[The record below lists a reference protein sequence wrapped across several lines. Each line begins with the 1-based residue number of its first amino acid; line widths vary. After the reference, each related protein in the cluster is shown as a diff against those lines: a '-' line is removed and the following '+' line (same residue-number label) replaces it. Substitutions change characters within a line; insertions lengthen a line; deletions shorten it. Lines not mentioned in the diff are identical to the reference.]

1 MIKLDAHQHFWSYS
15 PVEYEWIDA
24 SMAALQRD
32 FLPHDLKPLLDQS
45 DMDGSIAVQ
54 ARQSLDETRWLLEL
68 AAQNNFVKGVVGWVD
83 LCSPHVEEQLGEFA
97 DNEWLV
103 GVRHVVQGEP
113 DDRFMLRPE
122 FQRGIARLAKFGL
135 TYDLLL
141 FPRHLPVAVE
151 LVREFPE
158 QRFVLDHIA
167 KPAIADGVAEPQL
180 RSRFESWSRD
190 MRELAKFANVSC
202 KLSGMVTEAR
212 WGKWTQEDFLPYLDA
227 VLEAFGPSRLMI
239 GSDWPVCTVS
249 AHYAQTM
256 EIVFRFIEKLN
267 AAEQDEI
274 LGGNCARVYGVAN

>member
-1 MIKLDAHQHFWSYS
+1 MIKLDAHQHFWNYS

-45 DMDGSIAVQ
+45 GMDGSIAVQ

-122 FQRGIARLAKFGL
+122 FQRGIARLARFGL

>member
-45 DMDGSIAVQ
+45 GMDGSIAVQ

-249 AHYAQTM
+249 AHYARTM

>member
-1 MIKLDAHQHFWSYS
+1 MIKLDAHQHFWNYS

>member
-45 DMDGSIAVQ
+45 GMDGSIAVQ